1 MDKDNIFTMAS
12 VKGAAVSSDDL
23 TTAEEVLG
31 GAEMTETRRRLKEYV
46 GGFSPTKVRSTP
58 EYQQFLDF
66 VTNRDIP
73 GIHPDDVLTRWTK
86 MFGRPASGQL
96 SAIIDALKI
105 DGALDEPT
113 SVYERVRRAVRKT
126 LREDIGK
133 VWMDY
138 GHYGSDTDA
147 PPDHDTS
154 SWSPLDDVEDDAREV
169 LSAPYVSR
177 NRTVEAKLRLRIRAI
192 MKETNRRSRKS

>member
-12 VKGAAVSSDDL
+12 VKGASVSADDL
-23 TTAEEVLG
+23 ATAEEALA
-31 GAEMTETRRRLKEYV
+31 GAEVSE
-46 GGFSPTKVRSTP
+46 
-58 EYQQFLDF
+58 
-66 VTNRDIP
+66 
-73 GIHPDDVLTRWTK
+73 
-86 MFGRPASGQL
+86 A
-96 SAIIDALKI
+96 
-105 DGALDEPT
+105 
-113 SVYERVRRAVRKT
+113 VYERVRRAVRKT

-192 MKETNRRSRKS
+192 MKESNHRSRKS